1 MNVLMI
7 FFTLDRYGFI
17 IWRHLFPVYI
27 CITNN
32 FISDV
37 CSITFIISNDGF

>member
-17 IWRHLFPVYI
+17 NRHTDMNTLE
-27 CITNN
+27 
-32 FISDV
+32 
-37 CSITFIISNDGF
+37 SNA